1 MRANTIHAAYTP
13 AATICH
19 GGHFYSTS
27 TAQDMLRG
35 IVHSFVDHTKI
46 TNTNHPPAAA
56 LLRRMSTFYF
66 TALVQEVMY
75 EGESFDNACSNMF

>member
-1 MRANTIHAAYTP
+1 MHAVFTP

-27 TAQDMLRG
+27 TLQDILRG
-35 IVHSFVDHTKI
+35 TIHGFMDHTKI

-66 TALVQEVMY
+66 TGLVQEVY
-75 EGESFDNACSNMF
+75 DGEIIDFVFCNMF

>member
-1 MRANTIHAAYTP
+1 MHAAFTP

-27 TAQDMLRG
+27 TLQDMLRG
-35 IVHSFVDHTKI
+35 TVHSFMDHIKI

-66 TALVQEVMY
+66 AGLVQEVY
-75 EGESFDNACSNMF
+75 EGETVDIQVVYFNMF

>member
-1 MRANTIHAAYTP
+1 MHAVFTP

-27 TAQDMLRG
+27 TLQDTLRAS
-35 IVHSFVDHTKI
+35 VHSFMDHSKI

-56 LLRRMSTFYF
+56 LLRRMSSLYF
-66 TALVQEVMY
+66 TGLVQEVLD
-75 EGESFDNACSNMF
+75 GE

>member
-1 MRANTIHAAYTP
+1 MHAVFTP

-19 GGHFYSTS
+19 GGHYYATS
-27 TAQDMLRG
+27 TLQNMLRG
-35 IVHSFVDHTKI
+35 TVHSFMDHTKI

-66 TALVQEVMY
+66 TGLVQQLY
-75 EGESFDNACSNMF
+75 EGKRTDILYLICSETL